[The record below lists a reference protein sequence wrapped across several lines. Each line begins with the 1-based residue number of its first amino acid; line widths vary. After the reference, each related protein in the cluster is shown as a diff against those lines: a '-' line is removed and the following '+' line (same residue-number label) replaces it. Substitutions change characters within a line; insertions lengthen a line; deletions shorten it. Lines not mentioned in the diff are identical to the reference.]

1 MAEIIDSQERA
12 WIAKLTNE
20 GGIVSLDQSFISTES
35 WERYIKN
42 SGGVLQ
48 YPPNLGY
55 DAELQ
60 NYVLFDIYEVLGQ
73 NLLPKI
79 APNQNPPKEKVKLK
93 GTQRK
98 DIEKTSEEISGNI
111 GKAFDSKINAD
122 QLTGV
127 IGDTFAETVTVLDPE
142 SGMDEEQRNVYREQ
156 VERSRSSGTGLE
168 SANSL
173 SLGFGGNK
181 SRVNLSIALPMPAQ
195 LNSNYGFDYEDVD
208 YTGLMNLISAKNVIQ
223 KMAVD
228 GQEVDAEAKEVLRK
242 IASIPTGIV
251 DSLSN
256 IFGSDSVNAVDALN
270 MRRAQAP
277 NRYKE
282 QTFKGVTR
290 RSFSFEWELSP
301 RSREDALRIY
311 SIVYAFKKYAHPSR
325 TEGGLYLNY
334 PAQFKIGFYTRSEL
348 NDFLFRIALCGC
360 TKCEV
365 TYGGEDLSFFRD
377 FLATSEP
384 FSRQSSFAGSPANT
398 IKLSLEFTELELLT
412 QERIQQGY

>member
-12 WIAKLTNE
+12 WISKLTNE
-20 GGIVSLDQSFISTES
+20 GVASIGGEFLSSES

-48 YPPNLGY
+48 YPSNLGY
-55 DAELQ
+55 DVELQ

-73 NLLPKI
+73 TMLPK
-79 APNQNPPKEKVKLK
+79 NNTNTTPPKNSVQLK
-93 GTQRK
+93 GTSRK
-98 DIEKTSEEISGNI
+98 DVEESVEEVA
-111 GKAFDSKINAD
+111 GKVNESFEGANVQKQFVE
-122 QLTGV
+122 TGV
-127 IGDTFAETVTVLDPE
+127 DAFLEQGLVIDPE
-142 SGMDEEQRNVYREQ
+142 SGMSEAERIQYRRQLEL
-156 VERSRSSGTGLE
+156 SRSGKGIE
-168 SANSL
+168 SFNSL

-181 SRVNLSIALPMPAQ
+181 RRVNLSIALPMPAQ

-223 KMAVD
+223 KLAVD
-228 GQEVDAEAKEVLRK
+228 GQEVDAETKEVFRK
-242 IASIPTGIV
+242 IGSIPAGV
-251 DSLSN
+251 LDSLSN

-270 MRRAQAP
+270 MRKAQAP
-277 NRYKE
+277 NKYKE

-384 FSRQSSFAGSPANT
+384 FSPQSSFSGSPANT
-398 IKLSLEFTELELLT
+398 VKLSLEFTELELLT

>member
-12 WIAKLTNE
+12 WISKLTNE
-20 GGIVSLDQSFISTES
+20 GVVNLAGDFLSAES

-42 SGGVLQ
+42 SGGLLQ

-60 NYVLFDIYEVLGQ
+60 NYVLFDIYEVIGQ
-73 NLLPKI
+73 SLSV
-79 APNQNPPKEKVKLK
+79 NQNKTEEKDPFLEAAERDASEGTEKLFSEGK
-93 GTQRK
+93 K
-98 DIEKTSEEISGNI
+98 SLEENVDIEPSE
-111 GKAFDSKINAD
+111 
-122 QLTGV
+122 QLTEVGV
-127 IGDTFAETVTVLDPE
+127 DTALEQTFGVLNVNTDPALLKRAKE
-142 SGMDEEQRNVYREQ
+142 GKGIISYN
-156 VERSRSSGTGLE
+156 
-168 SANSL
+168 AA
-173 SLGFGGNK
+173 SLGFAANPK
-181 SRVNLSIALPMPAQ
+181 RLNVSIALPMPAQ
-195 LNSNYGFDYEDVD
+195 LNTNYGFEYEDVD
-208 YTGLMNLISAKNVIQ
+208 YTGLMNLIAAKNALTS
-223 KMAVD
+223 MARD
-228 GQEVDAEAKEVLRK
+228 GNEVDATTKELLRK
-242 IASIPTGIV
+242 VTSIPSGVI

-256 IFGSDSVNAVDALN
+256 IFGSDSVNLVDAAN
-270 MRRAQAP
+270 MRRGQAP
-277 NRYKE
+277 NKYKE

-325 TEGGLYLNY
+325 TEGGMYLNY

-384 FSRQSSFAGSPANT
+384 FTTESSFFGSPANT